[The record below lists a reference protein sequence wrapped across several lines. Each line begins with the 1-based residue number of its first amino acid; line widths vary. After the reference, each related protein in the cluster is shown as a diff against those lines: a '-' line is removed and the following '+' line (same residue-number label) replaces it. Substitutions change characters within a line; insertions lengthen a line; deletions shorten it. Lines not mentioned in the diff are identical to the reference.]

1 MSFPLRATAFALAVT
16 FVSGQLAKPFL
27 VSGAPTQTSGTSFE
41 HFLQVRVAVST
52 KGALV
57 EWRTGLERD
66 TLGFNIYRLK
76 NGERTQLNPGL
87 IAGSAL
93 TVRGRPQVYSWFDQQ
108 STIGCIYEVET
119 IDLRGESAA
128 NISAEAIWQTVLP
141 DFQQAELL
149 SQLGGSSRTST
160 AQADWSEID
169 DAKANSLTAA
179 SFAGESLAEQ
189 WAIAN
194 QPALKIG
201 VRADGWYRLTQTQIA
216 DAGFDMS
223 GDARNLRLFAGGNE
237 VAIHVS
243 RDTGALASG
252 DFIEFWGQ
260 GLDTATTDT
269 QVYWLVNG
277 AQPGLRIN
285 TKGELNPDALPPQ
298 TLPTQTQ
305 PVTSTAA
312 NTTRTFWSLSMAGD
326 VGRAALRNDSD
337 QRRESLQPQAKAES
351 IFSGPAL
358 SVPEAYDSK
367 SFEPRKRPSESTPV
381 SKSPLTEEIA
391 KPGVSPTTAT
401 IAESKPIKPPKTL
414 KARATRASLR
424 SAKARA
430 RRNRS
435 RLKRRQ
441 NHHTS
446 TPGSAVP
453 NSFADPVAPAFT
465 YSLQR
470 KDHNIYYSAALNGE
484 RENFFGPVV
493 FGDGPIVTLTL
504 RNIETTSPAPAQLQ
518 LNLQGVSFETHQV
531 RVFVNSSLAG
541 TIIFPDETQAS
552 QTFAIPTSWLVE
564 GDNAVK
570 LAPVGSNHD
579 TSVMESLRISY
590 PHSFRAENDA
600 LQFSVRANQSSRISG
615 FTTPDLRI
623 LDITDPNAVQA
634 VRPAVESASGGFA
647 ATIPSIGVGKAR
659 RMVALP
665 ATRLSQPAWL
675 SLNQPSTLNRST
687 NAASFVIIS
696 HKDFIPALAPL
707 VSQRQAQ
714 GFTVAV
720 VNVEDVFDEFSY
732 GTHTPQAIKDFMALA
747 KNSWAQGPAYLLL
760 VGDASYDPRNYL
772 GVGNFDFVPSKQVDI
787 GTINTATSL
796 ETASDDWLTDFND
809 DGIAD
814 ISLGRLPVRTVAE
827 ANLMVS
833 KIVNYSPAN
842 TSASAM
848 LVADT
853 QGSYYFNFETASDQ
867 VGALLPPAMSIQKV
881 YRRLQPSD
889 ADARANIINKFN
901 SGQALAVYSGH
912 GNVNIWGGSI
922 FTANDAAALTNANR
936 LPFVVVM
943 DCLNGFFADPSLLSL
958 SEAFL
963 QAPNGGAVASFASS
977 GLTIPDGQHEMGLRM
992 FQLLYGGASIPIGDA
1007 SRQAKTATTDR
1018 DVRRTW
1024 ILLGDPTLKI
1034 R

>member
-1 MSFPLRATAFALAVT
+1 MSFALRATAFVLA
-16 FVSGQLAKPFL
+16 AML
-27 VSGAPTQTSGTSFE
+27 VSGHLIKPFPVGASPTQTPESSLE
-41 HFLQVRVAVST
+41 HFLQVRVAVSS

-57 EWRTGLERD
+57 EWRTGLETG
-66 TLGFNIYRLK
+66 TLGFNIFRIR
-76 NGERTQLNPGL
+76 NGERSQINSGL
-87 IAGSAL
+87 VAGSAL
-93 TVRGRPQVYSWFDQQ
+93 IARGHSQGYSWFDKQG
-108 STIGCIYEVET
+108 TIGSTYEVEM
-119 IDLRGESAA
+119 IDLRGESIAKASAA
-128 NISAEAIWQTVLP
+128 AIWQTSLP
-141 DFQQAELL
+141 EFLQAELL
-149 SQLGGSSRTST
+149 SNLGATSLT
-160 AQADWSEID
+160 SNAQAGLVDGD
-169 DAKANSLTAA
+169 DAKTGSQTAA
-179 SFAGESLAEQ
+179 SFSGESLAEQ

-201 VRADGWYRLTQTQIA
+201 VRADGWYRITQTQMA
-216 DAGFDMS
+216 AAGFDTS
-223 GDARNLRLFAGGNE
+223 GDARNLRLFVGGKE
-237 VAIHVS
+237 LAMRVS
-243 RDTGALASG
+243 RESGALASG

-260 GLDTATTDT
+260 GLDTSTTDT

-277 AQPGLRIN
+277 TQAGLRII
-285 TKGELNPDALPPQ
+285 TKGELKPDVAPGQPVPLP
-298 TLPTQTQ
+298 TQ
-305 PVTSTAA
+305 PVTPTTASS
-312 NTTRTFWSLSMAGD
+312 RWSAWGFGIPGE
-326 VGRAALRNDSD
+326 VGRAV
-337 QRRESLQPQAKAES
+337 LQSGTEEKKES
-351 IFSGPAL
+351 IPVQVVDKSRHHDPTPYVPRSYDAKPNEAAETGSAIR
-358 SVPEAYDSK
+358 SV
-367 SFEPRKRPSESTPV
+367 SES
-381 SKSPLTEEIA
+381 SI
-391 KPGVSPTTAT
+391 KPELSETN
-401 IAESKPIKPPKTL
+401 SKPINESLTESRSSKPVKAA
-414 KARATRASLR
+414 KARMSRAFPR
-424 SAKARA
+424 SAKTRA
-430 RRNRS
+430 RRNRA
-435 RLKRRQ
+435 RPKRRK
-441 NHHTS
+441 NHHAS
-446 TPGSAVP
+446 GSEARVLADTP
-453 NSFADPVAPAFT
+453 APAFT

-504 RNIETTSPAPAQLQ
+504 RNIETTSTAPAQLEV
-518 LNLQGVSFETHQV
+518 NLQGVSFEVHQV

-541 TIIFPDETQAS
+541 TITFPDETQAS

-570 LAPVGSNHD
+570 LAPVGSSHD
-579 TSVMESLRISY
+579 TSVMESMRISY

-600 LQFSVRANQSSRISG
+600 LQFSVRANQSPRIDG
-615 FTTPDLRI
+615 FTTSDLRV
-623 LDITDPNAVQA
+623 LDITDPNAVQE
-634 VRPAVESASGGFA
+634 VRPAVVVVGGGFG
-647 ATIPSIGVGKAR
+647 ATIFGTGAGKAR
-659 RMVALP
+659 RMVILP
-665 ATRLSQPAWL
+665 ASRLSPPVWL
-675 SLNQPSTLNRST
+675 SLNQPSTLNRTT

-707 VSQRQAQ
+707 VAQRQAQ

-732 GTHTPQAIKDFMALA
+732 GTHTPQAIRDFMALA
-747 KNSWAQGPAYLLL
+747 KNNWTQGPGYLLL

-772 GVGNFDFVPSKQVDI
+772 GVGNFDLVPSKQVDT
-787 GTINTATSL
+787 GTISTATSL

-814 ISLGRLPVRTVAE
+814 ISVGRLPVRTLAE
-827 ANLMVS
+827 ANLVVS

-848 LVADT
+848 LVADA

-867 VGALLPPAMSIQKV
+867 VGALLPPAMTIQKV

-889 ADARANIINKFN
+889 ADARANIISKFN

-922 FTANDAAALTNANR
+922 FTSNDAAALTNGNR

-943 DCLNGFFADPSLLSL
+943 DCLNGFFADPSLLSV
-958 SEAFL
+958 SEALL

-1007 SRQAKTATTDR
+1007 SRQAKTATNDR